1 MKKFQFLLLSLF
13 FLTPWVHAQ
22 EVASIKDPK
31 IQSAYAWVKAVQ
43 HPSGLV
49 STREGKE
56 GFCFVYDQA
65 LAVYV
70 FLLFNDIERAEKVL
84 DFFNSKYEH
93 QLSKGNFIGFVD
105 MHFST
110 GAEGATYRAGGP
122 NAWLLN
128 AINEYT
134 YKTKNNKY
142 LPLAE
147 EIANWLI
154 TLQAIDGGMMGGH
167 HPNLH
172 FISTEHNA
180 DAYAALRNLY
190 LLTQKPIY
198 AQKAEEFKKW
208 ILQVAYIPEDKRF
221 GNGKDDPNYAL
232 DTSSW
237 TVLALGKEVEQVLD
251 IAETVAQNTQY
262 YECTQTNVEGFDF
275 GGPYYDSPYPDKD
288 AVWFEGTAQMILAYR
303 AVGKNEKAEHFL
315 NETKKC
321 LTESTYHPKTFGL
334 PYASNAGT
342 PAYGGW
348 QMTHTPLCLSSTA
361 WYLFAKLNYNPF
373 NLGGSLLFDDKKFN
387 WPPKGLAA
395 VEYVKKQFVPM
406 IDNFEGTQAQLL
418 SSYPS
423 SQIETQNCIFNRT
436 IEFNE
441 HASGE
446 KALRL
451 LFIPRQVANEK
462 EEVSN
467 QEIYQFDLPPKE
479 TVIVTT
485 SSQPES
491 IVDDEED
498 ISVIQEIKNFSPG
511 ENKESQAL
519 FYRKFLV
526 PQNWEGCKNLN
537 FFLKHDHSSNFFF
550 VRLKD
555 AKGNVWTSEPI
566 ALKENDW
573 KEHTLSLDKT
583 ALSKQE
589 ITEIGFGLQAG
600 TSSMETIL
608 FLDDVTLN

>member
-1 MKKFQFLLLSLF
+1 MKKCFFLFLVVL
-13 FLTPWVHAQ
+13 FLTPWIGAQ
-22 EVASIKDPK
+22 EISSIQEPNV
-31 IQSAYAWVKAVQ
+31 QSAYAWIKAVQ

-70 FLLFNDIERAEKVL
+70 FLLFNDIARAEKVL
-84 DFFNSKYEH
+84 DFFNGKYEH

-134 YKTKNNKY
+134 YKTKNTKY

-147 EIANWLI
+147 AIADWLI
-154 TLQAIDGGMMGGH
+154 SLQAIDGGMMGGH

-208 ILQVAYIPEDKRF
+208 IMEVAYIPADKRF

-262 YECTQTNVEGFDF
+262 YDCKQTNVEGFDF

-288 AVWFEGTAQMILAYR
+288 AVWFEGTSQMILAYR
-303 AVGKNEKAEHFL
+303 TVGKNDKAEHFL
-315 NETKKC
+315 NETQKC
-321 LTESTYHPKTFGL
+321 LTESTYHAKTFGL

-348 QMTHTPLCLSSTA
+348 QMTNTPLCLSSTA
-361 WYLFAKLNYNPF
+361 WYLFAKLNFNPF
-373 NLGGSLLFDDKKFN
+373 NLGGSLLFDDKKFS
-387 WPPKGLAA
+387 WPPKGIAP
-395 VEYVKKQFVPM
+395 VEYVKKQFVPVV
-406 IDNFEGTQAQLL
+406 DNFEGTQAQLL
-418 SSYPS
+418 SSYPF

-451 LFIPRQVANEK
+451 LFIPGGTANAK
-462 EEVSN
+462 EPTS
-467 QEIYQFDLPPKE
+467 EIYQFDMTPKE

-491 IVDDEED
+491 IIDDEED
-498 ISVIQEIKNFSPG
+498 VSVIQEIKNLSSSQ
-511 ENKESQAL
+511 ENQEPQAF

-526 PQNWEGCKNLN
+526 PQNWEECNNLN
-537 FFLKHDHSSNFFF
+537 FLLKHDDSSNLFF

-566 ALKENDW
+566 ALKENGW
-573 KEHTLSLDKT
+573 KEHPLSLSET
-583 ALSKQE
+583 SLSKNE
-589 ITEIGFGLQAG
+589 ITEIGFGLRAANPF
-600 TSSMETIL
+600 METIL